1 MQTILKSMHKC
12 RSYGPDNLMNVT
24 LRCDLD
30 LHPTYK
36 KVSND
41 TTLLKDNKLCQII
54 LKSMHKC
61 RSYDPDKSGR
71 THARTH
77 AHTHAHTP

>member
-41 TTLLKDNKLCQII
+41 TTPPQGQQTVSNNFEI
-54 LKSMHKC
+54 
-61 RSYDPDKSGR
+61 
-71 THARTH
+71 HA
-77 AHTHAHTP
+77 